1 MERVLCVRIPE
12 ESVSIDDSI
21 GRCTAFLA
29 GHGVAKT
36 DRFTIVLRELLKNA
50 VAHGN
55 GGDLSRPV
63 TWKITAEDGGGFSI
77 TVEDMGDGF
86 DYSELNMGLP
96 EDPRRLRNRGYV
108 LINAMA
114 ERLTF
119 NAPGNRVTALVS
131 ERRYQRILES

>member
-1 MERVLCVRIPE
+1 M
-12 ESVSIDDSI
+12 
-21 GRCTAFLA
+21 
-29 GHGVAKT
+29 
-36 DRFTIVLRELLKNA
+36 
-50 VAHGN
+50 
-55 GGDLSRPV
+55 

-86 DYSELNMGLP
+86 DYSELSMGLP